1 MIEEIIV
8 WNEVKK
14 RKPTKKEQA
23 EFYERDIGKVPYILT
38 GDMPENG
45 EEILIATPY
54 GVSTD
59 TCGLDYDYGYYLEE
73 TGDWDDVI
81 AWAYFPKGPKKGK
94 RQNERRRDLHISDT
108 NRSRCLSS
116 KV

>member
-1 MIEEIIV
+1 MIKEIIE
-8 WNEVKK
+8 WHEVKK
-14 RKPTKKEQA
+14 RKP
-23 EFYERDIGKVPYILT
+23 I

-94 RQNERRRDLHISDT
+94 
-108 NRSRCLSS
+108 
-116 KV
+116 K